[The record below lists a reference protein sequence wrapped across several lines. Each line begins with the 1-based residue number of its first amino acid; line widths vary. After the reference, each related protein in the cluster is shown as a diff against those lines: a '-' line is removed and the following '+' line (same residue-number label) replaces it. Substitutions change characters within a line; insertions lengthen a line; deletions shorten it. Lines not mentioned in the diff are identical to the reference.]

1 MGRPARLFCLCH
13 GGPCRTVP
21 FRVISCLILNIQA
34 AWLPPPPLRRQSY
47 NMILCLALRRF
58 FPTIQPKFPL
68 ITSFSHSSLQ
78 PLDGPEQALSLG
90 GIRTPCRLLLCA
102 LLSLLLI
109 WASWAYLPLPL
120 CSSLRVSPCRSLRVS
135 APFLFLLPT
144 CSMVSCFPCN
154 CSHAT
159 GLKDSRIFP
168 LITPTPFS
176 WSVHCLRGI
185 EVIHS
190 RIASH
195 TKREG
200 ERDGKMRARWSLF
213 LLHAPSSKWGFAPR
227 AALEIGTHPAKRSQ
241 ALASAAS

>member
-1 MGRPARLFCLCH
+1 
-13 GGPCRTVP
+13 
-21 FRVISCLILNIQA
+21 
-34 AWLPPPPLRRQSY
+34 
-47 NMILCLALRRF
+47 MILCLALRRF

-68 ITSFSHSSLQ
+68 IISFSHSSLQ
-78 PLDGPEQALSLG
+78 PLDRPEQALSLG
-90 GIRTPCRLLLCA
+90 GIRTPCRPLLCA

-109 WASWAYLPLPL
+109 WASWAYLPPPL

-168 LITPTPFS
+168 LIIPTPFS

-190 RIASH
+190 RIASR

-200 ERDGKMRARWSLF
+200 ERDGKM
-213 LLHAPSSKWGFAPR
+213 
-227 AALEIGTHPAKRSQ
+227 
-241 ALASAAS
+241 